1 MRALSISSAEAFILV
16 YDIADAS
23 SFEEVRAI
31 RDHIHEIKGTPAVP
45 IVVVANKI
53 DLEEINPKLRKVS
66 TFSLLQYITSQLL
79 VYIQTKCENN
89 FPYK

>member
-16 YDIADAS
+16 YDIADS
-23 SFEEVRAI
+23 GSFEEVRAI

-53 DLEEINPKLRKVS
+53 DLEQIDPNLRKVR
-66 TFSLLQYITSQLL
+66 TFSLHKNIISQLI
-79 VYIQTKCENN
+79 VHIQTKCENY